1 MAEEGRMWRDRHG
14 AASELFSFLSGIYKE
29 VKKERQREPFIYK
42 DDLQVHLVNPGQCK
56 SLEGFWGG
64 GEMAFVME
72 GKPFK
77 VDEENMDKSQDS
89 SSHSFNVPVEESCL
103 PLPLSS
109 MKARQLLSSYT
120 LTHNPNM
127 AELRNGKAVD
137 VLPQLWVRCDGSD
150 PEGTC
155 WLGAEPIKTSRNEI
169 TGMAFHKVTYAGP
182 TTDKTS
188 FPSLEALKRSHKE
201 RHHSSAMQ
209 TRGFAQ
215 YDLFSTVESSIIE
228 SQTNV
233 TVDFVW
239 NGVDTILQIP
249 PLTSAATLNIMVESG
264 DPRSPV
270 YPVYKELEFLL
281 VLSEGLRTGVT
292 EWPETSES
300 KSAVEMVQEHL
311 NELKNKLDGVNN
323 PAPKKEAEKVKSDA
337 AEVESSI
344 HSFLSER
351 GDLDFAE
358 MLWCKMRNSVSC
370 YQDVVTCFSL
380 VIQAMR
386 YGEVHP
392 WIHRGSSSTLS
403 QLIQQSY
410 HGEMKSIPLSG
421 LTPIRMLLEIGLDK
435 MKKDY
440 LNSFIGRELA
450 TFNYL
455 DYFVSTSV
463 DLQEQVHRVKKLHH
477 MLEVVSHCNAFLS
490 LEHEN
495 LFPLTQICLK
505 HYKENPWNEQHVFKL
520 PIRPTVIGSFY
531 QNSHPQTWR
540 LEIIS
545 GHGQKEVKTTWQLSA
560 RPPVDHL
567 PCDVSGVQN
576 DMTIN
581 VDNEDVAYYQA
592 QISCSHVCFC

>member
-1 MAEEGRMWRDRHG
+1 MWQDRHRE
-14 AASELFSFLSGIYKE
+14 AAELHTFLSSTYEK
-29 VKKERQREPFIYK
+29 VKKESQPGPFIYK
-42 DDLQVHLVNPGQCK
+42 DDLQVYLVGPGQCK
-56 SLEGFWGG
+56 ALEGFWNGS
-64 GEMAFVME
+64 EIAFVME
-72 GKPFK
+72 GKPLK
-77 VDEENMDKSQDS
+77 AENEIMDESQNS
-89 SSHSFNVPVEESCL
+89 YSHSFNGPVEESCL

-127 AELRNGKAVD
+127 SELRNGKPVD
-137 VLPQLWVRCDGSD
+137 ILPQLWVRCDGSD
-150 PEGTC
+150 AEGTC
-155 WLGAEPIKTSRNEI
+155 WLGAEPNKTSRNEI
-169 TGMAFHKVTYAGP
+169 AGVTFHKVTYAGP

-188 FPSLEALKRSHKE
+188 FPSLETLKKSHKE
-201 RHHSSAMQ
+201 RHHSSAMH

-215 YDLFSTVESSIIE
+215 YDLFSSVESSIIE

-239 NGVDTILQIP
+239 NGVDKILQIP

-270 YPVYKELEFLL
+270 YPVYKELEFLM

-300 KSAVEMVQEHL
+300 KSAVEIVQELL

-323 PAPKKEAEKVKSDA
+323 PPPKKDAEAIKSDA

-358 MLWCKMRNSVSC
+358 MLWCKMKNTISC

-380 VIQAMR
+380 VIQALR
-386 YGEVHP
+386 HGEVHP
-392 WIHRGSSSTLS
+392 WIHRGSNSTLS

-410 HGEMKSIPLSG
+410 HGKMQSVPLSG

-440 LNSFIGRELA
+440 LNTFIGRELA

-455 DYFVSTSV
+455 DYFISTSV
-463 DLQEQVHRVKKLHH
+463 DLQEQVHRVRKLHH
-477 MLEVVSHCNAFLS
+477 MLEVVAHCNAFLS

-495 LFPLTQICLK
+495 LFPLTQICFK

-520 PIRPTVIGSFY
+520 PIRPTVISSFY
-531 QNSHPQTWR
+531 QNSYPQTWR
-540 LEIIS
+540 LDIIS
-545 GHGQKEVKTTWQLSA
+545 GHGQKEVKTTWQLSSK
-560 RPPVDHL
+560 PPVDHL
-567 PCDVSGVQN
+567 SCDISGLQT
-576 DMTIN
+576 DMTMSA
-581 VDNEDVAYYQA
+581 DNEDVAYYQA
-592 QISCSHVCFC
+592 QVSCSQVCFC

>member
-1 MAEEGRMWRDRHG
+1 M
-14 AASELFSFLSGIYKE
+14 
-29 VKKERQREPFIYK
+29 
-42 DDLQVHLVNPGQCK
+42 
-56 SLEGFWGG
+56 
-64 GEMAFVME
+64 
-72 GKPFK
+72 
-77 VDEENMDKSQDS
+77 
-89 SSHSFNVPVEESCL
+89 
-103 PLPLSS
+103 PLSS

-127 AELRNGKAVD
+127 AELRNGRAVD
-137 VLPQLWVRCDGSD
+137 VLPQLWVRCDGTD

-155 WLGAEPIKTSRNEI
+155 WLSAEPIKTSRNEI

-477 MLEVVSHCNAFLS
+477 MLEVVAHCNAFLS

-567 PCDVSGVQN
+567 PCDVSGVQT

-592 QISCSHVCFC
+592 QISCSQVCFC